1 MPSFDANLIAA
12 RYLAAWNAREP
23 VERRAAVARAWTETG
38 SYLDPLME
46 AEGHGGLD
54 AMIAAAQA
62 QFPGLVFRLAGA
74 PDRHHDR
81 LRFSWTLAPEGG
93 VPVARGTDF
102 AVVAEDGRL
111 AAVTGFLDRE
121 SA

>member
-1 MPSFDANLIAA
+1 MFDADAITT

-23 VERRAAVARAWTETG
+23 ARRREAIAKAWVESG

-54 AMIAAAQA
+54 AIIAAAQA
-62 QFPGLVFRLAGA
+62 QLPGLVFSLAGT
-74 PDRHHDR
+74 PDLHHDR
-81 LRFSWTLAPEGG
+81 LRFSWTLAPAGG

-121 SA
+121 GV

>member
-1 MPSFDANLIAA
+1 MFDANAIAA

-23 VERRAAVARAWTETG
+23 DQRQAAIAQAWTEGG
-38 SYLDPLME
+38 SYLDPMME
-46 AEGHGGLD
+46 AEGHAGLD

-62 QFPGLVFRLAGA
+62 HFPGLVFSLAGM
-74 PDRHHDR
+74 PDLHHDR
-81 LRFSWTLAPEGG
+81 LRFSWTLAPAGG
-93 VPVARGTDF
+93 APVARGTDF

-121 SA
+121 AA